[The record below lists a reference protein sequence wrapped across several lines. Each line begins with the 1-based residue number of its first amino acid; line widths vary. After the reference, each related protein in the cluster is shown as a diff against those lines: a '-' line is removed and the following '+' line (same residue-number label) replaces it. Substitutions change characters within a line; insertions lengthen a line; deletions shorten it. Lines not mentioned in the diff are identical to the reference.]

1 MRRRLLRRVGCFCTA
16 PSIAADTY
24 RRYVPVRA
32 SRRAC
37 RERVAAVGGH
47 ARLPT
52 ASLAL
57 PSRAYSSRAGRRA
70 ESRRRHRVAFAALLL
85 WQIPRRSLCC
95 RSPKCTSICLEQR
108 IPSSSGLGRPLR
120 QRAKRPLTL
129 IASLFVKERRSLWT
143 AKAFQRQPSDLTH
156 ILGASQRYRCRAG
169 EGWANEEPRR
179 ELGRGR
185 CRDAVQ
191 LRARKWWSSVEN
203 S

>member
-1 MRRRLLRRVGCFCTA
+1 MLQCDDDYTEAWDAFAQL
-16 PSIAADTY
+16 PKSSSIRIHDTY
-24 RRYVPVRA
+24 LFELP
-32 SRRAC
+32 
-37 RERVAAVGGH
+37 EGH
-47 ARLPT
+47 A
-52 ASLAL
+52 ASAWLLLEDMLDCRRPLLAL

-156 ILGASQRYRCRAG
+156 NFSGFA
-169 EGWANEEPRR
+169 
-179 ELGRGR
+179 
-185 CRDAVQ
+185 AV
-191 LRARKWWSSVEN
+191 SVQGG
-203 S
+203 

>member
-1 MRRRLLRRVGCFCTA
+1 MRRRLHRGVGCFCTA
-16 PSIAADTY
+16 PKIVVDTY
-24 RRYVPVRA
+24 RRYVHVRA

-47 ARLPT
+47 ARLPM
-52 ASLAL
+52 ASLTL
-57 PSRAYSSRAGRRA
+57 PSRAYSSRAGKRA

-156 ILGASQRYRCRAG
+156 NFSGFA
-169 EGWANEEPRR
+169 
-179 ELGRGR
+179 
-185 CRDAVQ
+185 AV
-191 LRARKWWSSVEN
+191 SVQGG
-203 S
+203 